1 MDIHN
6 LERELGYSFND
17 ISLLEHALVHK
28 STVGNE
34 RLNSNERLEFL
45 GDAVLQLS
53 ISSHL
58 FKKYEKMPEGNMA
71 KLRASLVCQSTLAK
85 MAKQLNL
92 GEILKLGKGEILSDG
107 MEKPSIL
114 SDAVEAVL
122 GAIFIDG
129 GFDKACE
136 VVLNLFKPFVELY
149 LNGMYDGDY
158 KTKLQEILQK
168 NGNVL
173 IKYTITGQSG
183 MPHDMDFAV
192 DVSCNGKVI
201 GSGTGKSKKSAEQS
215 AAKCAIDSI
224 NAGKGK

>member
-53 ISSHL
+53 ISSYL
-58 FKKYEKMPEGNMA
+58 FTKYEKMPEGKMA

-92 GEILKLGKGEILSDG
+92 GEIIKLGKGEILSDG

-114 SDAVEAVL
+114 SDAFEAVL

-129 GFDKACE
+129 GFNKASA
-136 VVLNLFKPFVELY
+136 VILNMFEPFVELY
-149 LNGMYDGDY
+149 SNGMYDGDY
-158 KTKLQEILQK
+158 KTRLQEVLQK
-168 NGNVL
+168 HGNVI
-173 IKYTITGQSG
+173 IKYAVINQSG
-183 MPHDMDFAV
+183 MPHDMNFSV
-192 DVSCNGKVI
+192 EVSCDGKVI
-201 GSGTGKSKKSAEQS
+201 GNGTGKSKKSAEQA
-215 AAKCAIDSI
+215 AAKCAIDKL
-224 NAGKGK
+224 NADKE